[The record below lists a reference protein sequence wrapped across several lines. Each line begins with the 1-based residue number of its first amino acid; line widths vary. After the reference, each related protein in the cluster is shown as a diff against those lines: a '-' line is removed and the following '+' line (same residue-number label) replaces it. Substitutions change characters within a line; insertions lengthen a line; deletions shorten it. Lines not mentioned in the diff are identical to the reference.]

1 MITKRFN
8 DEGENIQENPEFL
21 RTIKMPK
28 NIYILTE
35 NLPKPNYFSS
45 KKDLKVQKRIMPNQT

>member
-1 MITKRFN
+1 MDSI
-8 DEGENIQENPEFL
+8 GQENPEFL

-45 KKDLKVQKRIMPNQT
+45 KKDLKGERSRIIPNQT

>member
-1 MITKRFN
+1 MKMITKRFN
-8 DEGENIQENPEFL
+8 DEGENIQENPEFS

-45 KKDLKVQKRIMPNQT
+45 KKDLKA

>member
-1 MITKRFN
+1 MKMITKRFN

-45 KKDLKVQKRIMPNQT
+45 KKDLKV